1 MTQPAALEPGVGL
14 PVYLTPEEVAGML
27 RFDSVK
33 SVYRLAKNEPTLPV
47 LRTGAGK
54 NAHILFPRERL
65 LKWLPDRE
73 QGAPRMRQQMHSPA
87 KLASNGAHTDA

>member
-1 MTQPAALEPGVGL
+1 MTQPAAPEPVDL

-27 RFDSVK
+27 RFASVT
-33 SVYRLAKNEPTLPV
+33 SVYRLAKSEPTLPV

-65 LKWLPDRE
+65 LKWLRDRE
-73 QGAPRMRQQMHSPA
+73 QGAPRMRKQVLSHSNPA
-87 KLASNGAHTDA
+87 PNGASGHA